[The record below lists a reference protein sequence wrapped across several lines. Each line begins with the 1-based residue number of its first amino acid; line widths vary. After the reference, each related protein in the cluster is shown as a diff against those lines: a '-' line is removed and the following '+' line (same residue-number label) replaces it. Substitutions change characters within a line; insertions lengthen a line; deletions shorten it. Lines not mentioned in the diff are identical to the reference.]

1 MYRKDDTNQLKF
13 EDFYLPFGGKL
24 RSDNRWVILS
34 KHIPWEQV
42 EQEYSMNFSQS
53 DTGNPAKSARI
64 ALGSLIIKERLGT
77 SDRETVLQ
85 IAENPYLQYFLG
97 FSEYKDEVPFDH
109 SLMTHF
115 RKRFDKDTLAEI
127 NEIIVR
133 NAVQSDEQR
142 QDKSS
147 DDNNDDDQPSNQ
159 GKLIVDATC
168 TPADVAYPTD
178 LNLLNEAREKTE
190 TIIDTMHAPF
200 IGMQKKPRTYRQ
212 KARKDYLAVAKKKKA
227 GYKKIRKAIGKQL
240 CYLRRNLKNIDRMT
254 SLGLLMHLSKRQ
266 YHSLLVTKELY
277 RQQFWMYKNRSH
289 KIADRII
296 SISQP
301 HIRPIVR
308 GKAKSNVEFGAK
320 VSLSLIDG
328 FSFVDKIG
336 WDSYNESGDLV
347 GQIKKYRE
355 RFGFYPESVHA
366 DQIYRNHDNRRYCKV
381 YGIRLSGPPLGR
393 PKKVTAENAEQL
405 KLEKQQ
411 HRQDEIDR
419 IAIEGKFGQAKRRF
433 SLARVMAKLAGTSE
447 TVIMVSF
454 IVMNLEKILSS
465 GLCFLLRTW
474 HNLLAGHQKG
484 GIYTLQLAFDAA
496 DYHRNMA
503 TKNNKVLD
511 AAYSASP
518 NYTDDKH
525 MYRLSYRPVPW

>member
-34 KHIPWEQV
+34 KQIPFQQIEQ
-42 EQEYSMNFSQS
+42 QYSANFS
-53 DTGNPAKSARI
+53 DNKAGCPAKSARI

-77 SDRETVLQ
+77 TDRETVLQ

-115 RKRFDKDTLAEI
+115 RKRFNKNTLAEI
-127 NEIIVR
+127 NESIVR
-133 NAVQSDEQR
+133 SALESENEPQG
-142 QDKSS
+142 KSS
-147 DDNNDDDQPSNQ
+147 ADNADDQPSNK

-190 TIIDTMHAPF
+190 AMIDTMHVPL
-200 IGMQKKPRTYRQ
+200 IGQTTKPRTYRQ
-212 KARKDYLAVAKKKKA
+212 KGRKDYLAVAKQKKP
-227 GYKKIRKAIGKQL
+227 GYKKVRKAIGKQL
-240 CYLRRNLKNIDRMT
+240 CYLRRNLRNIDIMACN
-254 SLGLLMHLSKRQ
+254 GLLVHLSKRQ
-266 YHSLLVTKELY
+266 YSDLLVIKELY
-277 RQQFWMYKNRSH
+277 RQQLCMYENRTH
-289 KIADRII
+289 KIADRIV

-320 VSLSLIDG
+320 VSASLVDG
-328 FSFVDKIG
+328 FSFVDRID
-336 WDSYNESGDLV
+336 WNNYNESGDLI
-347 GQIKKYRE
+347 GQIEKYRK

-366 DQIYRNHDNRRYCKV
+366 DQIYRNRENRRYCKAH
-381 YGIRLSGPPLGR
+381 GIRLSGLPLGR

-405 KLEKQQ
+405 KQQKQQ
-411 HRQDEIDR
+411 FRQDEIDR
-419 IAIEGKFGQAKRRF
+419 IAIEGKFGQGKRRF

-447 TVIMVSF
+447 TVIMVAF
-454 IVMNLEKILSS
+454 MVMNLEKILSS
-465 GLCFLLRTW
+465 GLYFLLRIW
-474 HNLLAGHQKG
+474 QKLLAAHQECCNCTQDSHWMRK
-484 GIYTLQLAFDAA
+484 I
-496 DYHRNMA
+496 RIRI
-503 TKNNKVLD
+503 
-511 AAYSASP
+511 P
-518 NYTDDKH
+518 
-525 MYRLSYRPVPW
+525 